1 MRNRETKRDG
11 AGGREYDYRREEGEG
26 SEGSTRSIAVGATA
40 WLVISR
46 SVGKVQSAV
55 GHGRKKGRNA
65 RERDPGF
72 TGDGSEGDRGGEAQT
87 GPGLVILRYHVL
99 RITVSVTCA
108 RAPACAQCVTLR
120 SVCMYTRCTHGRSQ
134 YCSLGI
140 PPSLSF
146 SLPFSS
152 FLTFLSVLR
161 ILSLAPSFLSLRTIS
176 LSLSI
181 RGRLGRLLFAS
192 EELETLSRAH
202 TLEADRLQ
210 RVLKYR
216 HTRGTLHGALH
227 TVADLKDAGEV
238 RVGVTTSFFY

>member
-11 AGGREYDYRREEGEG
+11 AGKGNTTIGERRGEG

-108 RAPACAQCVTLR
+108 RARVRAMCD
-120 SVCMYTRCTHGRSQ
+120 
-134 YCSLGI
+134 
-140 PPSLSF
+140 PP
-146 SLPFSS
+146 
-152 FLTFLSVLR
+152 
-161 ILSLAPSFLSLRTIS
+161 
-176 LSLSI
+176 
-181 RGRLGRLLFAS
+181 
-192 EELETLSRAH
+192 
-202 TLEADRLQ
+202 
-210 RVLKYR
+210 
-216 HTRGTLHGALH
+216 
-227 TVADLKDAGEV
+227 
-238 RVGVTTSFFY
+238 

>member
-1 MRNRETKRDG
+1 M
-11 AGGREYDYRREEGEG
+11 GGGEREYDYRREEGEG

-108 RAPACAQCVTLR
+108 RAQCVTLR
-120 SVCMYTRCTHGRSQ
+120 GVCMYTRTSQ

-140 PPSLSF
+140 SPPLSF

-152 FLTFLSVLR
+152 FLTFLSILR
-161 ILSLAPSFLSLRTIS
+161 IFSLAPSFLSFRTVS
-176 LSLSI
+176 LSPSI
-181 RGRLGRLLFAS
+181 HPLPREARSSSFCL
-192 EELETLSRAH
+192 EELETLSRARIPWRQIVCNAYLNTDTRAIH
-202 TLEADRLQ
+202 TPWS
-210 RVLKYR
+210 
-216 HTRGTLHGALH
+216 
-227 TVADLKDAGEV
+227 VAYG
-238 RVGVTTSFFY
+238 GGP

>member
-1 MRNRETKRDG
+1 M
-11 AGGREYDYRREEGEG
+11 GGGEREYDYRREEGEG

-108 RAPACAQCVTLR
+108 RARVRAMCDSPWCVYVHTDVTILLSR
-120 SVCMYTRCTHGRSQ
+120 YSSF
-134 YCSLGI
+134 
-140 PPSLSF
+140 SLSF

-161 ILSLAPSFLSLRTIS
+161 ILSLAPSFLSFRTIS

-181 RGRLGRLLFAS
+181 HPLPREARSSSFCL
-192 EELETLSRAH
+192 EELETLSRAR
-202 TLEADRLQ
+202 AYPGGRSFA
-210 RVLKYR
+210 
-216 HTRGTLHGALH
+216 TRT
-227 TVADLKDAGEV
+227 
-238 RVGVTTSFFY
+238 